1 MAIAF
6 IHSFQSEWIKKK
18 RSLASWL
25 VIVGGFFIPAIL
37 LIGRFYNFDGIAAA
51 NAADNIWDRLYSRC
65 WQFMGMFLLPMGV
78 ILASSLV
85 TQIEFRNNS
94 WKQLHA
100 SPQRFSTIFFSKLLV
115 ILLMLLQF
123 FILFN
128 LGVYLLGTIPAL
140 FFSSIPFPKQAF
152 SLSLLLKQNTP
163 YLIACLPVV
172 ALQYLISLQF
182 RNFLVPIGCGL
193 GLLVASL
200 IALSWKYGYIVPYSY
215 CAYAFLG
222 KMVLS
227 NPSVNTN
234 YWALGYFIGIIVLA
248 FVLYVN
254 RRERG

>member
-1 MAIAF
+1 MEISL
-6 IHSFQSEWIKKK
+6 IQSFQSEWIKKK

-25 VIVGGFFIPAIL
+25 VSVGGFFIPAIL
-37 LIGRFYNFDGIAAA
+37 LIGRFYNFDGIAEV
-51 NAADNIWDRLYSRC
+51 NAADNAWESLYSRC
-65 WQFMGMFLLPMGV
+65 WQFMGLFLLPMGV
-78 ILASSLV
+78 ILASSLI

-100 SPQRFSTIFFSKLLV
+100 SPLRFSTIFCSKLLV
-115 ILLMLLQF
+115 LLLMLLQF
-123 FILFN
+123 FVLFN
-128 LGVYLLGTIPAL
+128 AGVYLLGTIPAL

-152 SLSLLLKQNTP
+152 NASLLMKQNIP

-182 RNFLVPIGCGL
+182 RNFLIPIGFGL

-200 IALSWKYGYIVPYSY
+200 IALNWKYGYTVPYSY

-222 KMVLS
+222 KKILS
-227 NPSVNTN
+227 NPMVNTN

-254 RRERG
+254 KRERG